1 MEGVL
6 NPIDYTGNSPGP
18 KLKPLAKNLMAAL
31 RAGNNEAL
39 QREFETAWPNYLHVE
54 VSKARIAV
62 IRDIATGPGLHTMF
76 VSLMS
81 QEDKRKQLTAME
93 LATFMCVVDDML
105 GLLLSHAEFLP
116 TLTRML
122 WNKEDIPADHRGAHV
137 PAVHVRRAAVVA
149 LSFIVREPSRP
160 PIQSDYLDGMR
171 FKARLVFLE
180 KMCDLGIP
188 AAAIANLN
196 DKEGLNDSVLV
207 GKGMLVIRTIC
218 SGADVKSGGSLK
230 CRDTLEQLRAF
241 EAIAQH
247 AILPS
252 NLRPFMLSV
261 VETLAALAVVLGV
274 EKLVSYPGMLNSL
287 ETLWVM
293 RQAPDPPKKF
303 GEPWDGNRIVG
314 NSAASL
320 INYIMKQQGKDPP
333 ITSIQAYQPN
343 TENKTKP
350 EKDCYC
356 GYCGRPPNVQGMG
369 GTPPFFRW
377 CRCSRC
383 VVTRYCSKKCRENH
397 WKFGHWNECTPL
409 WLVP

>member
-1 MEGVL
+1 MYVR
-6 NPIDYTGNSPGP
+6 
-18 KLKPLAKNLMAAL
+18 AAL
-31 RAGNNEAL
+31 EA
-39 QREFETAWPNYLHVE
+39 R
-54 VSKARIAV
+54 
-62 IRDIATGPGLHTMF
+62 
-76 VSLMS
+76 
-81 QEDKRKQLTAME
+81 
-93 LATFMCVVDDML
+93 
-105 GLLLSHAEFLP
+105 P
-116 TLTRML
+116 T
-122 WNKEDIPADHRGAHV
+122 P
-137 PAVHVRRAAVVA
+137 RRAVCNTAVLYSTLKSILKRAKLAYNFEQLQVVINA
-149 LSFIVREPSRP
+149 
-160 PIQSDYLDGMR
+160 
-171 FKARLVFLE
+171 
-180 KMCDLGIP
+180 
-188 AAAIANLN
+188 
-196 DKEGLNDSVLV
+196 V
-207 GKGMLVIRTIC
+207 GKESENPRFVFCNVQYR
-218 SGADVKSGGSLK
+218 
-230 CRDTLEQLRAF
+230 RA
-241 EAIAQH
+241 
-247 AILPS
+247 
-252 NLRPFMLSV
+252 
-261 VETLAALAVVLGV
+261 
-274 EKLVSYPGMLNSL
+274 GMLNSL